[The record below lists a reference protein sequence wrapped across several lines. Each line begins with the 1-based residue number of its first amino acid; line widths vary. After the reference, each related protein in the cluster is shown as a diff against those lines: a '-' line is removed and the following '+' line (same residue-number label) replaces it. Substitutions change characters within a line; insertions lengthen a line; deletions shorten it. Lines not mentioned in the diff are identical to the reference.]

1 MARAEENNINSYAQL
16 GQRIYKSRTRTTRFF
31 LLFMINLLLKEPHM
45 KWCTSRLVLGF
56 LVGVVWFAAKRNVA
70 WSKWEKIIYLRHF
83 ILQLNMVILIQ
94 LKREIQNVQMKPTN
108 YLKFSL
114 TVFFF
119 VILTNKFI
127 YSENQIYFRVKWKY
141 LGKGQLQSKE
151 NVLSVKW
158 SEDLWGHPIWNSP
171 KF

>member
-1 MARAEENNINSYAQL
+1 MYIQASFRIFSWCGLVCCQKKCGMIKMGKNHIPTPLHFATKYGNSNS
-16 GQRIYKSRTRTTRFF
+16 I
-31 LLFMINLLLKEPHM
+31 
-45 KWCTSRLVLGF
+45 
-56 LVGVVWFAAKRNVA
+56 
-70 WSKWEKIIYLRHF
+70 EK
-83 ILQLNMVILIQ
+83 

-151 NVLSVKW
+151 DVLSVKW
-158 SEDLWGHPIWNSP
+158 QEDLWGHPKWNSP
-171 KF
+171 KLNFLKQLLIGFDHIVLWRLTCNNLVHLQRSKSDA